1 MHKFLHIIEHTL
13 IHSIELLPFLLI
25 SFLIIELIEHKF
37 SNKTKKIISKSGKLG
52 PLVGSLLGALPQ
64 CGFSIISTNLYI
76 TRIISIGTLIA
87 VYLSTSDEM
96 LPILLSQNVEVTTII
111 KILGIKVAIGMLA
124 GFIID
129 FILRKREVNN
139 FALCEEEDCH
149 CKESIIKSSIIHALK
164 IFGFILL
171 INFIINIIFE
181 YVPENIIKNIFFSNS
196 ILSPALTSLF
206 GLIPN
211 CASSVMIT
219 ELYLSGVISLGTAI
233 GGLLTGS
240 GIALAV
246 LIKQNKNKKES
257 LSILATIYFIGV
269 ISGIVLNIIGV

>member
-96 LPILLSQNVEVTTII
+96 LPILISNKADI
-111 KILGIKVAIGMLA
+111 KIILLIIGIKIVVGIIF

-129 FILRKREVNN
+129 FLFSTKKNELNYD
-139 FALCEEEDCH
+139 LCDKEHCDCEH
-149 CKESIIKSSIIHALK
+149 GIIKSSLKHTSTIIL
-164 IFGFILL
+164 FILVVS
-171 INFIINIIFE
+171 FI
-181 YVPENIIKNIFFSNS
+181 
-196 ILSPALTSLF
+196 
-206 GLIPN
+206 
-211 CASSVMIT
+211 
-219 ELYLSGVISLGTAI
+219 
-233 GGLLTGS
+233 
-240 GIALAV
+240 
-246 LIKQNKNKKES
+246 
-257 LSILATIYFIGV
+257 
-269 ISGIVLNIIGV
+269 LNL